1 MEKDFLYLPKKDYKP
16 KEVDIEYKLKD
27 KLKLFAEGFK
37 GIFKNGGWFIVHLF
51 FFFIFAVSL
60 FYFSSLGTKYLPEM
74 GYQYTQFVLV
84 PLIVYFGQQ
93 LFITN
98 FVFKSEELYPENS
111 LVRYI
116 KQLKTLF
123 LVSFVFS
130 FIAILSVY
138 AIHLL
143 LNYAQSAGGVVEVMS
158 YFASLFSETKKA
170 LIAWLIIFS
179 MFVISAV
186 LLYASI
192 SANLIFI
199 SELQYPVKIN
209 IFRRYYRGVK
219 KAYKMFDVFSITI
232 AVHAFLL
239 FSALLIAFFFASMI
253 GGGEA
258 KTNAEMI
265 KEFIIG
271 ASYVLPFFFVVVV
284 YLTRAKIKSLI
295 VLFFLTEDLDEYD
308 DRLTYPIK
316 EEIISK

>member
-1 MEKDFLYLPKKDYKP
+1 MEKDFLYLPKEDYKP

-60 FYFSSLGTKYLPEM
+60 FYLSSLGTKYLPEM

-130 FIAILSVY
+130 FIAILAVY

-143 LNYAQSAGGVVEVMS
+143 LNYAQSAGGVVEIMS

-209 IFRRYYRGVK
+209 IFRRYYRGMK

-239 FSALLIAFFFASMI
+239 FSALLIAFFFASII

-258 KTNAEMI
+258 KTNAEMM

-271 ASYVLPFFFVVVV
+271 ASYVLPFFFVVVI

>member
-1 MEKDFLYLPKKDYKP
+1 MEKDFLYLPKEDYKP

-179 MFVISAV
+179 MFIISAV

-209 IFRRYYRGVK
+209 IFRRYYRGMK

-258 KTNAEMI
+258 KTNAEMM
-265 KEFIIG
+265 KEFIVG
-271 ASYVLPFFFVVVV
+271 ASYVLPFLFVVVI

-316 EEIISK
+316 EEII

>member
-27 KLKLFAEGFK
+27 KLKLFTEGFK

-130 FIAILSVY
+130 FIAILSLY

-143 LNYAQSAGGVVEVMS
+143 LNYTQSAGGVVEVMS

-179 MFVISAV
+179 MFIISAV

-209 IFRRYYRGVK
+209 IFRRYYRGMK

-258 KTNAEMI
+258 KTNAEMM
-265 KEFIIG
+265 KEFIVG
-271 ASYVLPFFFVVVV
+271 ASYVLPFLFVVVI

>member
-1 MEKDFLYLPKKDYKP
+1 MEKDFLYLPKEDYKP

-143 LNYAQSAGGVVEVMS
+143 LNYAQSAGGVVEVIS

-179 MFVISAV
+179 MFIISAV

-209 IFRRYYRGVK
+209 IFRRYYRGMK

-258 KTNAEMI
+258 KTNAEMM
-265 KEFIIG
+265 KEFIVG
-271 ASYVLPFFFVVVV
+271 ASYVLPFLFVVVI

-316 EEIISK
+316 EEII

>member
-1 MEKDFLYLPKKDYKP
+1 MEKDFLYLPKEDYKP

-179 MFVISAV
+179 MFIISAV

-209 IFRRYYRGVK
+209 IFRRYYRGMK

-258 KTNAEMI
+258 KTNAEMM
-265 KEFIIG
+265 KEFIVG
-271 ASYVLPFFFVVVV
+271 ASYVLPFLFVVVI

-308 DRLTYPIK
+308 DRLTHPIK
-316 EEIISK
+316 EEII

>member
-1 MEKDFLYLPKKDYKP
+1 MEKDFLYLPKEDYKP

-209 IFRRYYRGVK
+209 IFRCYYRGMK

-239 FSALLIAFFFASMI
+239 FSTLLIAFFFASII

-258 KTNAEMI
+258 KTNAEMM

-271 ASYVLPFFFVVVV
+271 ASYVLPFFFVVVI

>member
-1 MEKDFLYLPKKDYKP
+1 MEKDFLYLPKEDYKP

-143 LNYAQSAGGVVEVMS
+143 LNYAQSAGGIVEVMS

-179 MFVISAV
+179 MFIISAV

-209 IFRRYYRGVK
+209 IFRRYYRGMK

-258 KTNAEMI
+258 KTNAEMM
-265 KEFIIG
+265 KEFIVG
-271 ASYVLPFFFVVVV
+271 ASYVLPFLFVVVI

-316 EEIISK
+316 EEII

>member
-1 MEKDFLYLPKKDYKP
+1 MEKDFLYLPKEDYKP

-27 KLKLFAEGFK
+27 KLKLFTEGFK

-74 GYQYTQFVLV
+74 GYQYAQFVLV

-130 FIAILSVY
+130 FIAILAVY

-143 LNYAQSAGGVVEVMS
+143 LNYAQSAGGVVEIMS

-209 IFRRYYRGVK
+209 IFRRYYRGMK

-239 FSALLIAFFFASMI
+239 FSALLIAFFLTSII

-258 KTNAEMI
+258 KTNAEMM
-265 KEFIIG
+265 KEFIVG
-271 ASYVLPFFFVVVV
+271 ASYVLPFFFVVVI

>member
-27 KLKLFAEGFK
+27 KLKLFTEGFK

-51 FFFIFAVSL
+51 FFFVFAVSL

-179 MFVISAV
+179 MFIISAV

-209 IFRRYYRGVK
+209 IFRRYYRGMK

-232 AVHAFLL
+232 DFIVFCIIDCFL
-239 FSALLIAFFFASMI
+239 FRIYYWW
-253 GGGEA
+253 G
-258 KTNAEMI
+258 
-265 KEFIIG
+265 
-271 ASYVLPFFFVVVV
+271 
-284 YLTRAKIKSLI
+284 
-295 VLFFLTEDLDEYD
+295 
-308 DRLTYPIK
+308 
-316 EEIISK
+316 

>member
-1 MEKDFLYLPKKDYKP
+1 MEKDFLYLPKEDYKP

-60 FYFSSLGTKYLPEM
+60 FYFSSLGTKYLPEI

-179 MFVISAV
+179 MFIISAV

-209 IFRRYYRGVK
+209 IFRRYYRGMK

-258 KTNAEMI
+258 KTNAEMM
-265 KEFIIG
+265 KEFIVG
-271 ASYVLPFFFVVVV
+271 ASYVLPFLFVVVI

-316 EEIISK
+316 EEII

>member
-27 KLKLFAEGFK
+27 KLKLFSEGFK

-143 LNYAQSAGGVVEVMS
+143 LNYAQSAGGIVEVMS

-179 MFVISAV
+179 MFIISAV

-209 IFRRYYRGVK
+209 IFRRYYRGMK

-239 FSALLIAFFFASMI
+239 FSALLIAFFLTSII

-258 KTNAEMI
+258 KTNAEMM
-265 KEFIIG
+265 KEFIVG

-308 DRLTYPIK
+308 ERLTYPIK

>member
-27 KLKLFAEGFK
+27 KLKLFTEGFK
-37 GIFKNGGWFIVHLF
+37 GIFKNGGWFIVHIF

-209 IFRRYYRGVK
+209 IFRCYYRGMK

-239 FSALLIAFFFASMI
+239 FSALLIAFFFASII

-258 KTNAEMI
+258 KTNAEMM
-265 KEFIIG
+265 KEFIVG

>member
-1 MEKDFLYLPKKDYKP
+1 MEKDFLYLPKEDYKP

-74 GYQYTQFVLV
+74 GYQYAQFVLV

-130 FIAILSVY
+130 FIAILAVY

-143 LNYAQSAGGVVEVMS
+143 LNYAQSAGGVVEIMS

-209 IFRRYYRGVK
+209 IFRRYYRGMK

-253 GGGEA
+253 GGEA
-258 KTNAEMI
+258 KTNAEMM
-265 KEFIIG
+265 KEFIVG
-271 ASYVLPFFFVVVV
+271 ASYVLPFLFVVVV

-316 EEIISK
+316 EEII

>member
-1 MEKDFLYLPKKDYKP
+1 MEKDFLYLPKEDYKP

-84 PLIVYFGQQ
+84 PLIAYFGQQ

-209 IFRRYYRGVK
+209 IFRRYYRGAK

-239 FSALLIAFFFASMI
+239 FSALLISFFFASII

-258 KTNAEMI
+258 KTNAEMM
-265 KEFIIG
+265 KEFIVG
-271 ASYVLPFFFVVVV
+271 ASYVLPFLFVVVV

>member
-1 MEKDFLYLPKKDYKP
+1 MEKDFLYLPKEDYKP

-179 MFVISAV
+179 MFIISAV

-209 IFRRYYRGVK
+209 IFRRYYRGMK

-258 KTNAEMI
+258 KTNAEMM
-265 KEFIIG
+265 KEFIVG
-271 ASYVLPFFFVVVV
+271 ASYVLPFLFVVVV

-316 EEIISK
+316 EEILSK

>member
-1 MEKDFLYLPKKDYKP
+1 MEKDFLYLPKEDYKP

-74 GYQYTQFVLV
+74 GYQYAQFVLV

-179 MFVISAV
+179 MFIISAV

-209 IFRRYYRGVK
+209 IFRRYYRGMK

-239 FSALLIAFFFASMI
+239 FSALLIAFFLTSII

-258 KTNAEMI
+258 KTNAEMM
-265 KEFIIG
+265 KEFIVG

-308 DRLTYPIK
+308 ERLTYPIK

>member
-1 MEKDFLYLPKKDYKP
+1 MEKDFLYLPKEDYKP

-179 MFVISAV
+179 MFIISAV

-209 IFRRYYRGVK
+209 IFRRYYRGMK

-258 KTNAEMI
+258 KTNAEMM
-265 KEFIIG
+265 KEFIVG
-271 ASYVLPFFFVVVV
+271 ASYVLPFLFVVVV

>member
-1 MEKDFLYLPKKDYKP
+1 MEKDFLYLPKEDYKP

-27 KLKLFAEGFK
+27 KIKLFSEGFK
-37 GIFKNGGWFIVHLF
+37 GIFKNGSWFIVHIF
-51 FFFIFAVSL
+51 FFFVFVVSL
-60 FYFSSLGTKYLPEM
+60 FYFSSLGTKYLPEI
-74 GYQYTQFVLV
+74 GYQYVQFILI
-84 PLIVYFGQQ
+84 PLIAYFGQQ

-123 LVSFVFS
+123 SVSFVFS
-130 FIAILSVY
+130 LVTIAVVY
-138 AIHLL
+138 AIHWV

-158 YFASLFSETKKA
+158 YFTSLFSETKKA
-170 LIAWLIIFS
+170 LIAWMIVFS
-179 MFVISAV
+179 MFILSAF

-199 SELQYPVKIN
+199 SELQYPVKVN
-209 IFRRYYRGVK
+209 IFKRYYRGMK

-232 AVHAFLL
+232 AIHAFLL
-239 FSALLIAFFFASMI
+239 FSALLIASFIVSII
-253 GGGEA
+253 GGGDA
-258 KTNAEMI
+258 KTSADMM
-265 KEFIIG
+265 KDFIIG
-271 ASYVLPFFFVVVV
+271 ASYVLPFFFVIIV

>member
-1 MEKDFLYLPKKDYKP
+1 MEKDFLYLPKEDYKP

-130 FIAILSVY
+130 FIAILAVY

-143 LNYAQSAGGVVEVMS
+143 LNYAQSAGGVVEIMS

-209 IFRRYYRGVK
+209 IFKRYYRGMK

-239 FSALLIAFFFASMI
+239 FSALLIAFFFASII

-258 KTNAEMI
+258 KTNAEMM

-271 ASYVLPFFFVVVV
+271 ASYVLPFFFVVVI

>member
-27 KLKLFAEGFK
+27 KLKLFSEGFK

-179 MFVISAV
+179 MFIISAV

-209 IFRRYYRGVK
+209 IFRRYYRGMK

-258 KTNAEMI
+258 KTNAEMM
-265 KEFIIG
+265 KEFIVG
-271 ASYVLPFFFVVVV
+271 ASYVLPFLFIVVI

>member
-1 MEKDFLYLPKKDYKP
+1 MEKDFLYLPKEDYKP

-209 IFRRYYRGVK
+209 IFRRYYRGMK

-258 KTNAEMI
+258 KTNAEMM
-265 KEFIIG
+265 KEFIVG
-271 ASYVLPFFFVVVV
+271 ASYVLPFLFVVVV